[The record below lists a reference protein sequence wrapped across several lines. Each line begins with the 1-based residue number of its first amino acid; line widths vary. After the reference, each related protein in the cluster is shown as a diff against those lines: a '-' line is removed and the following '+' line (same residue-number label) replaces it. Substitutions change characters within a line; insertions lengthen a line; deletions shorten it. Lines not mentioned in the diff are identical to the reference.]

1 VRAQLG
7 ASTVTSRTPPRS
19 CFVHVTLPG
28 QTAPVTAARF
38 ELTTTRQG
46 EPLGRLVYGKSYL
59 ARPDAVP
66 LEPLELPLLERT
78 FETLQLN
85 GVFGAL
91 RDASPDS
98 WGRRVIERHAGKPAL
113 TELDYLLH
121 SPDDRAG
128 ALCFGLGATP
138 PPPLR
143 KYNQTLE
150 LEHLQGLADAV
161 LSQES
166 GASPG
171 AALAEELLLVG
182 TSMGGARPKTV
193 VEDDEGLWLAKF
205 NRPDDRWN
213 SARVEH
219 AMLVLAAECGL
230 HAAASRVVTVAGRDV
245 LLVKRFD
252 RERTPAGYL
261 RGRMVSALTLLRTD
275 EAPTSRGRWSY
286 LDFVE
291 ALRRASATASRDAQE
306 LFRRAC
312 FNALISNTDDHP
324 RNHALVAMDRE
335 WGLSPAYDLTP
346 TPHVSLER
354 RDLAMGVGDAGRWAN
369 AQNLL
374 SQAPRFLLG
383 PEQAVA
389 TLNELEAQVRESWYR
404 VARRVGVTE
413 RDCATI
419 SGAFC
424 YPGFRLPWGQ

>member
-1 VRAQLG
+1 MISKSAP
-7 ASTVTSRTPPRS
+7 SS
-19 CFVHVTLPG
+19 CFVYLTLPG
-28 QTAPVTAARF
+28 KSEAVTAARF
-38 ELTTTRQG
+38 ELTSTRQG

-59 ARPDAVP
+59 ARPEAVP
-66 LEPLELPLLERT
+66 LEPLELALLERT
-78 FETLQLN
+78 FETTQLK

-91 RDASPDS
+91 RDASPDF
-98 WGRRVIERHAGKPAL
+98 WGRRVIERHARKPML

-128 ALCFGLGATP
+128 ALSFGLGATP

-150 LEHLQGLADAV
+150 LEHLQSLADAV
-161 LSQES
+161 LADES
-166 GASPG
+166 DAGAT
-171 AALAEELLLVG
+171 AAQVEELLLVG

-193 VEDDEGLWLAKF
+193 VEDDDGLWLAKF
-205 NRPDDRWN
+205 NRPDDKWN
-213 SARVEH
+213 NARVEH
-219 AMLVLAAECGL
+219 AMLVLAAESGL
-230 HAAASRVVTVAGRDV
+230 QAAVSRIVTVSGRDV

-252 RERTPAGYL
+252 RRKTATGYQ
-261 RGRMVSALTLLRTD
+261 RARMVSALTLLRAD
-275 EAPTSRGRWSY
+275 EMPNLRGRWSY
-286 LDFVE
+286 PDLVE
-291 ALRRASATASRDAQE
+291 ALRRASSTAQRDAHE
-306 LFRRAC
+306 LFRRVC

-354 RDLAMGVGDAGRWAN
+354 RDLAMLIGDAGRWAN

-374 SQAPRFLLG
+374 SQAPRFLLTT
-383 PEQAVA
+383 EQAVA
-389 TLNELEAQVRESWYR
+389 IIDDVEGKVRDGWYR

-413 RDCATI
+413 RDCDAI

-424 YPGFRLPWGQ
+424 YPGFRLPVRVD